1 MVDQSQNK
9 KGIEKLDDEIRYR
22 YIGFDVYPKKSKEFW
37 KGEQEKKNYLEEV
50 KKRGAGSALAE
61 SGHSLVQAVVF
72 TRVDRLVLT
81 ITSLLLT
88 ISFFLPWFSVRGEF
102 FSSQVLGLGFF
113 LKMGTLFGYAPLSG
127 PLSSIFIIIVGLTI
141 VTSFIAGLLTL
152 LAMYKKHKNLE
163 SHLTSLKKKLKL
175 NLIPLILW
183 GALIVISSIGFSTPF
198 ADAFRIDGLGDGFT
212 VVNFFMMS
220 SYGLW
225 FSLPSVIIN
234 CVKIGDL

>member
-9 KGIEKLDDEIRYR
+9 KGMEKLDDETRYR

-50 KKRGAGSALAE
+50 KKRGMGSALSE
-61 SGHSLVQAVVF
+61 SGHSLVRAVTF
-72 TRVDRLVLT
+72 TKVDRLVLT
-81 ITSLLLT
+81 VTSLLLT
-88 ISFFLPWFSVRGEF
+88 ISFFLPWFSVGGEYF
-102 FSSQVLGLGFF
+102 ATQVLGFGFF
-113 LKMGTLFGYAPLSG
+113 LRLGTLFGYAPLSG
-127 PLSSIFIIIVGLTI
+127 PLSSAFIIILGLTI
-141 VTSFIAGLLTL
+141 VTSFLAGLLTL
-152 LAMYKKHKNLE
+152 LGMYKKHSSPEIQLAV
-163 SHLTSLKKKLKL
+163 LKKRLKL
-175 NLIPLILW
+175 NLIPVTLW
-183 GALIVISSIGFSTPF
+183 AALIVISSIGFATPF

-212 VVNFFMMS
+212 VVNFFMLS